1 MKRIPSRLT
10 PHTVHVEPVLPAD
23 FGQPERFGPMQRIDA
38 VQVVD
43 RDLREVV
50 SSGAIEVVSSAR
62 VGGNAGPGDYAFKA
76 GDRVTLWKGEPRERV
91 ETVKSVEYGPQTDRV
106 PPQQIATLS

>member
-23 FGQPERFGPMQRIDA
+23 FGQPERFGPMQRLDA

-62 VGGNAGPGDYAFKA
+62 VGGNAGPDDYIFKT
-76 GDRVTLWKGEPRERV
+76 GDRVTLWKDEPRERV
-91 ETVKSVEYGPQTDRV
+91 ETVRSVEYGAQTDRV

>member
-1 MKRIPSRLT
+1 MKLIPSRLT
-10 PHTVHVEPVLPAD
+10 PHSVHVEPVLPAE
-23 FGQPERFGPMQRIDA
+23 FGQPERFGPVQRIDA

-62 VGGNAGPGDYAFKA
+62 GGGNAGPDDYIFKA
-76 GDRVTLWKGEPRERV
+76 GDRVTLWKDEPRERV
-91 ETVKSVEYGPQTDRV
+91 ETVRSVEYGAQTDRV

>member
-10 PHTVHVEPVLPAD
+10 PHAVHVEPVLPAD
-23 FGQPERFGPMQRIDA
+23 FAKPTKFGPMRVVEP

-43 RDLREVV
+43 RDLRELV

-62 VGGNAGPGDYAFKA
+62 VGGNAGPDDYIFKI

-91 ETVKSVEYGPQTDRV
+91 ETVKSVEYGAQADRV

>member
-10 PHTVHVEPVLPAD
+10 PHSVHVEPVLPAE
-23 FGQPERFGPMQRIDA
+23 FGQPERFGPMQRLDA

-62 VGGNAGPGDYAFKA
+62 VGGNAGPDDYIFKT
-76 GDRVTLWKGEPRERV
+76 GDRVTLWKDEPRERV
-91 ETVKSVEYGPQTDRV
+91 ETVRSVEYGAQTDRV
-106 PPQQIATLS
+106 PPQQIAILS

>member
-23 FGQPERFGPMQRIDA
+23 FGAPGGFGPMQKIEA

-43 RDLREVV
+43 RALSELVNTGR
-50 SSGAIEVVSSAR
+50 IEVVSSAR
-62 VGGNAGPGDYAFKA
+62 VGGNAGPDDYVFKV
-76 GDRVTLWKGEPRERV
+76 GDRVTLWKGEPRERT
-91 ETVKSVEYGPQTDRV
+91 ETIKSVEYGAQTDRV

>member
-10 PHTVHVEPVLPAD
+10 PHTVHVEPVLPAE
-23 FGQPERFGPMQRIDA
+23 FGEPERFGPMQRLDA

-62 VGGNAGPGDYAFKA
+62 VGGNAGPDDYVFKT
-76 GDRVTLWKGEPRERV
+76 GDRVTLWRGESRERV
-91 ETVKSVEYGPQTDRV
+91 ETVKAVEYGPQTGRV

>member
-1 MKRIPSRLT
+1 MRRIPSRLT

-23 FGQPERFGPMQRIDA
+23 FGAPTGYGPMQQIDA

-62 VGGNAGPGDYAFKA
+62 VGCNAGTGDYAFKV
-76 GDRVTLWKGEPRERV
+76 GDRVTLWKGEARERF
-91 ETVKSVEYGPQTDRV
+91 ETVKAVEYGPQTDTV